1 MRIAGSSLANPFAS
15 ISAGIASLWGPLH
28 GGANEDQMKTF
39 AEIGTVEKIPAYLE
53 MVKRKER
60 KLTGFGHRIYK
71 SYDPRSLIIKNL
83 CKKLYA
89 DLGMH
94 KPELFSLAEKLEE
107 AALADDYFMSRGLYP
122 NIDYYSGFI
131 FEALQIPQN
140 MFCVIF
146 AITRSLGWITHW
158 REMMS
163 EPVIR
168 IGRPRQIYVG
178 SKLRL
183 F

>member
-1 MRIAGSSLANPFAS
+1 
-15 ISAGIASLWGPLH
+15 
-28 GGANEDQMKTF
+28 
-39 AEIGTVEKIPAYLE
+39 